1 MSSLRGLLFFLFFL
15 VLDGEDDEGDEDD
28 EDDEDDGVTVTRYA
42 DILAWAEMTAE

>member
-28 EDDEDDGVTVTRYA
+28 EDDGVTVTRYA